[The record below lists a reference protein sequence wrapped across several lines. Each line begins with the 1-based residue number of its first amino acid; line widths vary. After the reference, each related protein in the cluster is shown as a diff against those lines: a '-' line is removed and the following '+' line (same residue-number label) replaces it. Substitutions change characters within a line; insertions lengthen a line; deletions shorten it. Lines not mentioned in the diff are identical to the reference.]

1 MSVESK
7 VRAVTTLRL
16 KEMKD
21 RGEKIAMLTSYDY
34 SMAKIV
40 DAAGVDVILVG
51 DSAANVM
58 AGYET
63 TVPITLDAMIYHARS
78 VVRAVER
85 ALVVVDLPFGTYQ
98 GNSKMALDSA
108 IRIMKETEADAV
120 KLEGGEEILE
130 SVERI
135 LTAGIP
141 IMGHLGLTPQ
151 SIHKFGTYTVR
162 AREEAE
168 AEKLV
173 RDARLLEEAG
183 CFAVV
188 LEKIPAVLAE
198 RVSKEL
204 SIPTI
209 GIGAGGGTD
218 GQVLVIHDMLGINKG
233 FSPRFLLCCRTAPG
247 RPFCRCLLIFLRH
260 IRFRRNTMLIIIP
273 LVKRAYFPHSQG
285 GPIPNGIL
293 CRPGDF
299 FFRIIAGRIRPL
311 RLPVRRLFRFAP
323 DKVSLHLLL
332 SGIHHRLI
340 LPLPCLDFRQWPRL
354 RSGLTGKPP
363 FTGAGG
369 HKLVELGIFRKT
381 VDERNQGTAV
391 FDKAGT
397 GFHIGDVVHLLVG
410 NIQEFAQLF
419 PVRCR
424 LIQHDNEFGVGKHGA
439 GLNRIQQIF
448 HILGNCCGKSV
459 ALSEL
464 PPCRVEEGGGK
475 LIFKNHMEFV
485 NEYMGS
491 FSFLPVQGH
500 TVQHSVCNDQQAGG
514 LQLRPQAVNVKHHHP
529 LVQVHIALLSENIQ
543 RAGGVQLQGQCD
555 LLGFWF
561 RLLQQGVPQSAEG
574 GNRSCI
580 GCIPVNHRN
589 APVNNGLVLRTH
601 PFLVDLL
608 DQG

>member
-218 GQVLVIHDMLGINKG
+218 GQVLVIHDMLGID
-233 FSPRFLLCCRTAPG
+233 R
-247 RPFCRCLLIFLRH
+247 
-260 IRFRRNTMLIIIP
+260 
-273 LVKRAYFPHSQG
+273 
-285 GPIPNGIL
+285 
-293 CRPGDF
+293 
-299 FFRIIAGRIRPL
+299 
-311 RLPVRRLFRFAP
+311 
-323 DKVSLHLLL
+323 
-332 SGIHHRLI
+332 
-340 LPLPCLDFRQWPRL
+340 
-354 RSGLTGKPP
+354 
-363 FTGAGG
+363 
-369 HKLVELGIFRKT
+369 
-381 VDERNQGTAV
+381 
-391 FDKAGT
+391 
-397 GFHIGDVVHLLVG
+397 
-410 NIQEFAQLF
+410 
-419 PVRCR
+419 
-424 LIQHDNEFGVGKHGA
+424 
-439 GLNRIQQIF
+439 
-448 HILGNCCGKSV
+448 KSV
-459 ALSEL
+459 
-464 PPCRVEEGGGK
+464 V
-475 LIFKNHMEFV
+475 
-485 NEYMGS
+485 
-491 FSFLPVQGH
+491 
-500 TVQHSVCNDQQAGG
+500 
-514 LQLRPQAVNVKHHHP
+514 
-529 LVQVHIALLSENIQ
+529 
-543 RAGGVQLQGQCD
+543 
-555 LLGFWF
+555 
-561 RLLQQGVPQSAEG
+561 
-574 GNRSCI
+574 
-580 GCIPVNHRN
+580 
-589 APVNNGLVLRTH
+589 
-601 PFLVDLL
+601 
-608 DQG
+608 